1 MSGKTKAQ
9 SNKNKNTKN
18 PSETELSQQTR
29 LEELKERVQSLGCEY
44 AMKCEESSALLLE
57 EQTLKEQFSICEKES
72 EE

>member
-18 PSETELSQQTR
+18 TTETGISIQERLKELQ
-29 LEELKERVQSLGCEY
+29 ERVQSLGCEY